1 MIGPQEASLMKSGAL
16 RLLALAAAVSLTAIP
31 LAAHHVIAAKFDPDK
46 TVVLTGIVVG
56 IDWANPHAHIFLDV
70 KEANASTNWAI
81 ELESPIDLQRSGWSR
96 QTVKIGDIITVQGI
110 VARDG
115 SKQAWANSIVAGNRR
130 IFELAV
136 VPSKPGN
143 AAGGT
148 RPTPPTPR
156 WSDGQPRLGPL
167 PGERGYWGNPS
178 STALLQAGTTV
189 ATDSN
194 GLLRNIAD
202 VDKVAP
208 FQRWARDLYEL
219 RQRSFLKSDPM
230 FLSCMPPGGPRQFQL
245 PYGVQ
250 FLDDREKKRIFVL
263 IGSGNHNWRL
273 IYTDGR
279 SLKPDDKDFPTY
291 YGRALGHWEGDTLV
305 VDTKNFNEK
314 FWFTNGG
321 LPHTGELHLI
331 ERISRPDFNTLRY
344 EVTIDDP
351 GAYTKMW
358 SSSWTLQWIAGE
370 ELPPYYCQDNR
381 P

>member
-1 MIGPQEASLMKSGAL
+1 MKHAAL
-16 RLLALAAAVSLTAIP
+16 LLTIIALV
-31 LAAHHVIAAKFDPDK
+31 LAPATTSRAHHVITAKFDPEK
-46 TVVLTGIVVG
+46 ALTFTGIVVG
-56 IDWANPHAHIFLDV
+56 IDWANPHAHLFVDV
-70 KEANASTNWAI
+70 KDANAVTNWAV
-81 ELESPIDLQRSGWSR
+81 ELESPIDLEKSGWPR
-96 QTVKIGDIITVQGI
+96 TTLKIGDAISVQGI
-110 VARDG
+110 IARDG
-115 SKQAWANSIVAGNRR
+115 SKQVWANSVTVASTNRR
-130 IFELAV
+130 IFTVSAQ
-136 VPSKPGN
+136 PDSRNQP
-143 AAGGT
+143 A
-148 RPTPPTPR
+148 RPAPR
-156 WSDGQPRLGPL
+156 WPDGQPRLGPL
-167 PGERGYWGNPS
+167 PGERGYWANPT
-178 STALLQAGTTV
+178 STALVQSGANV
-189 ATDSN
+189 PMDAN
-194 GLLRNIAD
+194 GLVRNLAD
-202 VDKVAP
+202 IDKVAP

-219 RQRSFLKSDPM
+219 RQRSLLKSDPL

-250 FLDDREKKRIFVL
+250 FLEDREKQRIFVL

-344 EVTIDDP
+344 EVEIDDP
-351 GAYTKMW
+351 GAYTKTW